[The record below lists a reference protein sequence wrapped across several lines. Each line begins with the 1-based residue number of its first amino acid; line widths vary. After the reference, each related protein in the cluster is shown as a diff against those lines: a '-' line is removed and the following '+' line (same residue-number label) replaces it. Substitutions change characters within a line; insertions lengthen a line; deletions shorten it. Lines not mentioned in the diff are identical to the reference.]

1 VLGDIEVGRGRL
13 DRAAARYEEA
23 AQIFAPRNPRR
34 AYVSLLKAAQVYFE
48 QRQPEAALALGRRHA
63 SPWAADVRGTAYL
76 LLKKDAAAEKE
87 FAALRTSVTPWVGE
101 YRAGKMSGLDRLQAA
116 AYAGRWQ
123 EVIASWPQLGQE
135 FWPGYAL
142 EVGRAYLEMG
152 MLAEAERHLRFASN
166 VNRLWSN
173 DAAVIGHDF
182 LSYTLAQFYLGKA
195 LEQTGKKAEA
205 VNAYQEFLGHF
216 ENSTAKLPQI
226 AEARA
231 ALKRLM

>member
-1 VLGDIEVGRGRL
+1 MY
-13 DRAAARYEEA
+13 AA
-23 AQIFAPRNPRR
+23 RNPRR
-34 AYVSLLKAAQVYFE
+34 AYVSLLKAAEIYFE

-101 YRAGKMSGLDRLQAA
+101 YRAGKIAGLQRLQAA

-123 EVIASWPQLGQE
+123 EVIATWPQLGQQ

-142 EVGRAYLEMG
+142 DVGRAYLEMG

-166 VNRLWSN
+166 VNLLWSSD
-173 DAAVIGHDF
+173 DAIIAHNF
-182 LSYTLAQFYLGKA
+182 LSYTLAQFYLGRM

-205 VNAYQEFLGHF
+205 INAYQEFLSHF

>member
-1 VLGDIEVGRGRL
+1 MS
-13 DRAAARYEEA
+13 AS
-23 AQIFAPRNPRR
+23 RNPRR
-34 AYVSLLKAAQVYFE
+34 AYTSLLKAAQIYFE
-48 QRQPEAALALGRRHA
+48 QGQPEPALALARRST
-63 SPWAADVRGTAYL
+63 SPWAVGLRGTAFL

-87 FAALRTSVTPWVGE
+87 FTALRTSVTPWVGE
-101 YRAGKMSGLDRLQAA
+101 YRAGKIAGLQRLHAA

-123 EVIASWPQLGQE
+123 EVIASWPELGQQY
-135 FWPGYAL
+135 WPGYAL
-142 EVGRAYLEMG
+142 DVGRAYLEMG

-166 VNRLWSN
+166 VNRLWSSE
-173 DAAVIGHDF
+173 DAVTAHNF
-182 LSYTLAQFYLGKA
+182 LSYTLAQFYLGKV

-205 VNAYQEFLGHF
+205 VDAYQEFLSHF